1 MVTAESG
8 RMHTP
13 FLQMLS
19 AQDADALL
27 RLGTARAFG
36 GKLALAHEHQ
46 VPDRVFLLRSGWVK
60 VCSTTAEG
68 KDVILALRGRDDL
81 VGELSALDARPRSAS
96 IVTLVPVEAAVLPA
110 AGFREFLLGHPAAAL
125 ALLETLSGRLRDA
138 DAGRKEQV
146 ELTTWSRLVLRIVE
160 GAERFGEPDGDVVE
174 FRLFTQQELADWT
187 GASLESVGRAL
198 QMMRELG
205 WIETA
210 RGTIRVLDLEA
221 LRRAAD

>member
-1 MVTAESG
+1 MLPAESTEAN
-8 RMHTP
+8 TP
-13 FLQMLS
+13 FFRKLS
-19 AQDADALL
+19 AEDADALL
-27 RLGTARAFG
+27 KLGTPRTFG
-36 GKLALAHEHQ
+36 AKHALARELQ

-60 VCSTTAEG
+60 VCSTTGEG
-68 KDVILALRGRDDL
+68 KDVILALRGPDDL
-81 VGELSALDARPRSAS
+81 VGEQSALDEQPRSAS
-96 IVTLVPVEAAVLPA
+96 ILPLMAVEAVAMEA
-110 AGFREFLLGHPAAAL
+110 SAFRGFLAGHPAAAL
-125 ALLETLSGRLRDA
+125 ALMSTLSERLRDA

-146 ELTTWSRLVLRIVE
+146 ELTTWSRLALRIVE
-160 GAERFGEPDGDVVE
+160 GAERFGEPDGDVVV

-198 QMMRELG
+198 QMMRDLG

>member
-1 MVTAESG
+1 MVTAASG

-19 AQDADALL
+19 AEDADALL
-27 RLGTARAFG
+27 RLGTARTFG

-60 VCSTTAEG
+60 VCKTTAEG

-96 IVTLVPVEAAVLPA
+96 IVTLVPVVAVVLP
-110 AGFREFLLGHPAAAL
+110 
-125 ALLETLSGRLRDA
+125 
-138 DAGRKEQV
+138 
-146 ELTTWSRLVLRIVE
+146 WSRLVLRIVE
-160 GAERFGEPDGDVVE
+160 GVERFGEPDGDVVE